1 MHTCD
6 DESVG
11 VQLHHRPFDAAAL
24 LEEPTPTQL
33 KVLEYIAEAF
43 VNSGNQWPVFDYVE
57 GRFDSDGIDAWTE
70 LQTLLAHPQGYYAVA
85 LPRQQR
91 PQPDKP
97 IALTM
102 LGLFQAEVMGRM
114 RTDLSTMFLG
124 MLEIMATRRRDEPRS
139 ANSARS
145 FEISSQDMAEALAPF
160 FRLKGGLEPD
170 LLGDLLD
177 REPPTWTV
185 IQQRGEGRWSGRIPR
200 GVLRFVGVANIRDY
214 LDRVVE
220 MLTIPQVAVPPAAPS
235 PLGLVAAIDYLDTVW
250 RLAQPGAGHL
260 FQLHSAQRTAQLA
273 FEANTAAEF
282 ESRLSGLGDILR
294 SFKLPPTETVASKK
308 PKRERDKPLAPLE
321 GQLLALLPESQAR
334 IQGAIAVLHNVI
346 AVRDAGQHGPAG
358 GKGAMALS
366 ALGIGYPP
374 ASWPEAWS
382 TISAR
387 TIEALDAL
395 REELA
400 TLT

>member
-1 MHTCD
+1 
-6 DESVG
+6 
-11 VQLHHRPFDAAAL
+11 L

-33 KVLEYIAEAF
+33 KMLEYIAETF

-57 GRFDSDGIDAWTE
+57 GRFDSEGIDAWTE
-70 LQTLLAHPQGYYAVA
+70 LQTLPAHPQGYYAVA

-91 PQPDKP
+91 PEPDKR

-102 LGLFQAEVMGRM
+102 LGLFQAEVMGHM
-114 RTDLSTMFLG
+114 HTDLSTMFIG
-124 MLEIMATRRRDEPRS
+124 MLQIMARRRRDEPRS

-145 FEISSQDMAEALAPF
+145 FEISSQEMVEDLAPF
-160 FRLKGGLEPD
+160 FRSKGRPDPD

-177 REPPTWTV
+177 REPPTWPV
-185 IQQRGEGRWSGRIPR
+185 IQQRSDGEWAGRIPR
-200 GVLRFVGVANIRDY
+200 GVLRFVGVEDIRDY
-214 LDRVVE
+214 LGRLVE
-220 MLTIPQVAVPPAAPS
+220 MLTMPTIVAPPAAPS
-235 PLGLVAAIDYLDTVW
+235 PLGLVAAIDYMDTVW
-250 RLAQPGAGHL
+250 RLAQPGVGHL

-282 ESRLSGLGDILR
+282 ESRLSSLGDILR
-294 SFKLPPTETVASKK
+294 SFRLPPMEQSSGKK
-308 PKRERDKPLAPLE
+308 GKKERDKPLGPLE
-321 GQLLALLPESQAR
+321 DHLLELLPESHVR
-334 IQGAIAVLHNVI
+334 IEGAIAVLHNVI

-358 GKGAMALS
+358 GKGANALA
-366 ALGIGYPP
+366 ALGVGYPP

-387 TIEALDAL
+387 TIDALDSL